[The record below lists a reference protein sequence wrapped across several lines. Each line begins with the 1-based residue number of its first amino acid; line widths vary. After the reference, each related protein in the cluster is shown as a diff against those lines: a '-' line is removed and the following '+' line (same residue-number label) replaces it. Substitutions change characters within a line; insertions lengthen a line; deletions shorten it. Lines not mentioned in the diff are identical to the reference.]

1 MSDPT
6 VDRLE
11 KLQAELQQVLEDRLA
26 ELSQAIRQ
34 SETVA
39 RRIVSAELEIERHRG
54 TTTQLGA
61 EIDTLEQQLD
71 AARQRAAE
79 VRERHDALSAER
91 ERYRAEV
98 ERLRAAVAEADGEV
112 AQARASVEGLE
123 GEAETLRAEN
133 ATLKTK
139 LKTLEENVTRMR
151 RLKEELMT
159 SISGLTQEMSGL
171 AGGPDE

>member
-34 SETVA
+34 SEGVA
-39 RRIVSAELEIERHRG
+39 RRIVSAELEIDRHRG
-54 TTTQLGA
+54 TTTQLES
-61 EIDTLEQQLD
+61 EISSLEEQLA
-71 AARQRAAE
+71 AARTRADE
-79 VRERHDALSAER
+79 VRSRHETLRAER

-98 ERLRAAVAEADGEV
+98 ERLHSAVEAADGEV
-112 AQARASVEGLE
+112 AEARASVEALE
-123 GEAETLRAEN
+123 TEAETLRNEN

-151 RLKEELMT
+151 RLKQELMS

-171 AGGPDE
+171 AGGGDE